1 MTGSRRHSETAST
14 GETDMAIEADIL
26 VQKQDDPAL
35 VADRR
40 ARSERRGRD
49 RRKSGSR
56 VNQRAPM
63 RSMLQPVGLS
73 AVGVVGTVMVITV
86 LYSQIASVSLPY
98 VTLAFQAGAMAVAAI
113 VVAIGC
119 VEQRL
124 TEIRLELMML
134 NGGRRQGDDRRQGSR
149 RGEAPQ
155 D

>member
-1 MTGSRRHSETAST
+1 
-14 GETDMAIEADIL
+14 MAIEADIL

-35 VADRR
+35 VTDRR
-40 ARSERRGRD
+40 ARTERRGRD
-49 RRKSGSR
+49 RRKPGSR
-56 VNQRAPM
+56 INQRAPM

-86 LYSQIASVSLPY
+86 LYSQIAGVTLPY

-119 VEQRL
+119 IEQRL

-134 NGGRRQGDDRRQGSR
+134 NGGRRQGDDRRQGPR
-149 RGEAPQ
+149 RAAAPQ

>member
-1 MTGSRRHSETAST
+1 
-14 GETDMAIEADIL
+14 MAIEADVL
-26 VQKQDDPAL
+26 AEKQEDPAL

-40 ARSERRGRD
+40 ARTERRGKD
-49 RRKSGSR
+49 RRRPGSR
-56 VNQRAPM
+56 INQRAPT
-63 RSMLQPVGLS
+63 RSIMQAVGLS
-73 AVGVVGTVMVITV
+73 AVGAVGTVMVITV
-86 LYSQIASVSLPY
+86 LYSQIAGVSLPY

-124 TEIRLELMML
+124 TDIRLELMML

-149 RGEAPQ
+149 RSERAT

>member
-1 MTGSRRHSETAST
+1 
-14 GETDMAIEADIL
+14 MAIEADIL
-26 VQKQDDPAL
+26 AQQQDDPAQ

-40 ARSERRGRD
+40 ARTERRGRD
-49 RRKSGSR
+49 RRKPGSR
-56 VNQRAPM
+56 INQRAPT
-63 RSMLQPVGLS
+63 RSMLQPIGLS

-86 LYSQIASVSLPY
+86 LYSQIAGVTLPY

-134 NGGRRQGDDRRQGSR
+134 NGGRRQGDDRRQGAR
-149 RGEAPQ
+149 RAPASE
-155 D
+155 

>member
-1 MTGSRRHSETAST
+1 
-14 GETDMAIEADIL
+14 MAIEADIL
-26 VQKQDDPAL
+26 AEKHEDPTL
-35 VADRR
+35 ITERR

-49 RRKSGSR
+49 RRKPGSR

-63 RSMLQPVGLS
+63 RSTLQAVGLS

-86 LYSQIASVSLPY
+86 LYSQIAGVSLPY
-98 VTLAFQAGAMAVAAI
+98 VTLAFQAGAMAVATI

-134 NGGRRQGDDRRQGSR
+134 NGGRRQGDDRRQGPR
-149 RGEAPQ
+149 RGAAAGE
-155 D
+155 

>member
-1 MTGSRRHSETAST
+1 
-14 GETDMAIEADIL
+14 MAIEADIL
-26 VQKQDDPAL
+26 AQQQDDPAQ

-40 ARSERRGRD
+40 ARTERRGRD
-49 RRKSGSR
+49 RRKPGSR
-56 VNQRAPM
+56 INQRAPM
-63 RSMLQPVGLS
+63 RSMLQPIGLS

-86 LYSQIASVSLPY
+86 LYSQIAGVTLPY

-134 NGGRRQGDDRRQGSR
+134 NGGRRQGDDRRQGAR
-149 RGEAPQ
+149 RAPASE
-155 D
+155 

>member
-1 MTGSRRHSETAST
+1 MAMEAETLAHKQ
-14 GETDMAIEADIL
+14 EEA
-26 VQKQDDPAL
+26 AL
-35 VADRR
+35 VRERR
-40 ARSERRGRD
+40 ERAERRGRD
-49 RRKSGSR
+49 RRKPGSR
-56 VNQRAPM
+56 INQRAPM

-73 AVGVVGTVMVITV
+73 AVGVVGTVMVITII
-86 LYSQIASVSLPY
+86 YSQIAGVTLPY

-134 NGGRRQGDDRRQGSR
+134 NGGRRQQDDRRQASR
-149 RGEAPQ
+149 RGEGEESG

>member
-1 MTGSRRHSETAST
+1 
-14 GETDMAIEADIL
+14 MAIEADIL
-26 VQKQDDPAL
+26 VQQQDDPAQ
-35 VADRR
+35 VTDRR

-49 RRKSGSR
+49 RRKPGSR
-56 VNQRAPM
+56 INQRAPM

-73 AVGVVGTVMVITV
+73 AVGVVGTVMVITII
-86 LYSQIASVSLPY
+86 YSQIAGVTLPY

-134 NGGRRQGDDRRQGSR
+134 NGGRRQQDDRRQASR
-149 RGEAPQ
+149 RGEGEESG

>member
-1 MTGSRRHSETAST
+1 
-14 GETDMAIEADIL
+14 MAMEAEVL
-26 VQKQDDPAL
+26 AHQQEEAAL
-35 VADRR
+35 VRERR
-40 ARSERRGRD
+40 ERAERRGRD
-49 RRKSGSR
+49 RRKPGSR
-56 VNQRAPM
+56 INQRAPM

-86 LYSQIASVSLPY
+86 IYSQIAGVTLPY

-119 VEQRL
+119 LEQRL

-149 RGEAPQ
+149 RGDGAAG
-155 D
+155 